1 LLLRGAYSKLN
12 GSRDSSLPTSNFYNI
27 QSGATASSP
36 RTATWA
42 PIGNTSQ
49 ALTSTLA
56 SPSTRLGHRDLPNQ
70 YGGGNV
76 NSSKPD
82 VKRHRLQCGCRTEL

>member
-1 LLLRGAYSKLN
+1 MDRAIF
-12 GSRDSSLPTSNFYNI
+12 LPTSNFYNI
-27 QSGATASSP
+27 QSGATAGSP
-36 RTATWA
+36 RTTWA

-49 ALTSTLA
+49 APPAHFLLVQHAFRRRIS
-56 SPSTRLGHRDLPNQ
+56 PNQ

-82 VKRHRLQCGCRTEL
+82 GTTLPIMWMPN